1 MNSQKIKEIIK
12 ELREY
17 NKNNTDKTVEERLLI
32 LKDEYSDF
40 SDNYPRL
47 FEGIVE
53 DSLDDTILNR
63 LLNIMKMKESQ
74 QISNHQADVDVGQIL
89 VNKYVKQDS
98 ST

>member
-47 FEGIVE
+47 FEEIVE

-74 QISNHQADVDVGQIL
+74 TISNHQADVDVGQIL